1 MSITKAD
8 LSDDLYRTVG
18 LSKSDATEMVES
30 FFDAIGHS
38 LVRGE
43 EVKISGFG
51 NFYLRDKKERPGRN
65 PKTKEPA
72 PIKARRVVTYKPSQK
87 VKDKL
92 LDINP
97 SFVET
102 SKKRQATESE

>member
-1 MSITKAD
+1 MTKAD

-18 LSKSDATEMVES
+18 LSKSDATEMVEA
-30 FFDAIGHS
+30 FFDEIVKA

-65 PKTKEPA
+65 PKTKKPA

-87 VKDKL
+87 VKAKL

-102 SKKRQATESE
+102 AKKRTVLEEEDL